1 MKQAPPAHSCVA
13 IKWQTLL
20 QSVCCRFLILV
31 KFDAI
36 VFMRASFI
44 FFRTL
49 ALTYGLTYYRVDPWG
64 QQTDYYGTETTLPC
78 FLICIEFML
87 A

>member
-1 MKQAPPAHSCVA
+1 MKQAPPSHSCVA

-44 FFRTL
+44 FFRKL
-49 ALTYGLTYYRVDPWG
+49 ALTYEVTYFRVDPWG
-64 QQTDYYGTETTLPC
+64 QQTNYYSTETTLPC
-78 FLICIEFML
+78 FLICIEYML
-87 A
+87 T